1 MADDVVKTDESL
13 GTSEPLFDP
22 SPMDDTDYLSGGE
35 MTQEAMERFG
45 LTPETEDGEA
55 AGGDA
60 QSASEDDA
68 DDADEDDAKDGAAD
82 ETKEDAE
89 IGRRVRE
96 MLANDRAGLAKFVL
110 EHMSEDERSEVL
122 EANETGGDSALA
134 LPEDSDVTGE
144 WEADVVRRIN
154 AFPKAM
160 ETHTTEMVG
169 RLAPY
174 VDGAAATG
182 VIALKMVQAM
192 AQVMGVELPT
202 VTVDDMSKV
211 ARTGKSWEDAFES
224 VAGKTMKKAV
234 ARAQRARAATARP
247 VTLGAQGQ
255 GMPEAAYGDS
265 MADIARKLLGR
276 G

>member
-1 MADDVVKTDESL
+1 
-13 GTSEPLFDP
+13 
-22 SPMDDTDYLSGGE
+22 
-35 MTQEAMERFG
+35 
-45 LTPETEDGEA
+45 
-55 AGGDA
+55 
-60 QSASEDDA
+60 
-68 DDADEDDAKDGAAD
+68 
-82 ETKEDAE
+82 
-89 IGRRVRE
+89 
-96 MLANDRAGLAKFVL
+96 
-110 EHMSEDERSEVL
+110 
-122 EANETGGDSALA
+122 
-134 LPEDSDVTGE
+134 
-144 WEADVVRRIN
+144 
-154 AFPKAM
+154 
-160 ETHTTEMVG
+160 
-169 RLAPY
+169 

-234 ARAQRARAATARP
+234 ARAQRARATTARP